1 MSVKVIQLLIYLD
14 ILHLSKQ
21 VKHIKI
27 SRLAKSSFSKDLKS
41 DLLSALEGLK
51 MEDDLSA
58 GGSDDDDFKFLDMV
72 PSSTTKTNS
81 NDNSQHSQLKE
92 TSVDSDDDYYGFMD
106 MVVSKRPKINSSGQ
120 GQPDEFEQT
129 DTDSDDD
136 YYGFMDMVVTRKRND
151 DLSDYSINS
160 VEQIDPA
167 GCTTQQTS
175 TECSKG

>member
-106 MVVSKRPKINSSGQ
+106 MVV
-120 GQPDEFEQT
+120 
-129 DTDSDDD
+129 
-136 YYGFMDMVVTRKRND
+136 TRKRND

>member
-1 MSVKVIQLLIYLD
+1 MIFLSTKS
-14 ILHLSKQ
+14 LH
-21 VKHIKI
+21 
-27 SRLAKSSFSKDLKS
+27 
-41 DLLSALEGLK
+41 
-51 MEDDLSA
+51 
-58 GGSDDDDFKFLDMV
+58 DFKFLDMV

-92 TSVDSDDDYYGFMD
+92 KSVDPDDNYYGFMD

-175 TECSKG
+175 SECSKG

>member
-1 MSVKVIQLLIYLD
+1 
-14 ILHLSKQ
+14 
-21 VKHIKI
+21 
-27 SRLAKSSFSKDLKS
+27 
-41 DLLSALEGLK
+41 

-106 MVVSKRPKINSSGQ
+106 MVV
-120 GQPDEFEQT
+120 
-129 DTDSDDD
+129 
-136 YYGFMDMVVTRKRND
+136 TRKRND

>member
-1 MSVKVIQLLIYLD
+1 
-14 ILHLSKQ
+14 
-21 VKHIKI
+21 
-27 SRLAKSSFSKDLKS
+27 
-41 DLLSALEGLK
+41 
-51 MEDDLSA
+51 MEEDVSA
-58 GGSDDDDFKFLDMV
+58 GGSDENDFKFLDMV
-72 PSSTTKTNS
+72 ASNTLNTNS
-81 NDNSQHSQLKE
+81 DDNSQHSQLKE
-92 TSVDSDDDYYGFMD
+92 TSVESDDDNYGFMD
-106 MVVSKRPKINSSGQ
+106 MVVSQRPKTNSSGQ
-120 GQPDEFEQT
+120 DQPDEFEQT